1 MTLSLISVLPEL
13 GDRVRGSPLIIM
25 LDIDGTLAPI
35 APRPQD
41 AVVPAGTRRAVATLA
56 SRPGVHV
63 ALVSGRGAAD
73 ARRLVS
79 VGNTWVIGNHGIE
92 LVGPQGE
99 TEIAPEAEPYR
110 GAMAQAARKITSAVT
125 HVAGV
130 TLEDKVWTLSVHYRL
145 ADPAVVPRLKTAIDA
160 IAHQQGLR
168 VTEGKG
174 VYELRPPVDL
184 NKGTAVLALARRLGG
199 LVPGTSIVFAGD
211 DRTDEDAFR
220 VLRGHNSD
228 AVTIKVGD
236 EATQTAAEFRLPD
249 PEGVRRFLEWLVAET
264 R

>member
-1 MTLSLISVLPEL
+1 MSMSLTPLLPDL
-13 GDRVRGSPLIIM
+13 GDRLRGSPRIIM

-41 AVVPAGTRRAVATLA
+41 AVVPPATRRAIATLA
-56 SRPGVHV
+56 SRAGVHV

-79 VGNTWVIGNHGIE
+79 VGNSWVIGNHGLE
-92 LVGPQGE
+92 VVGPQGE

-110 GAMAQAARKITSAVT
+110 GALAQAARKIVSAVT

-130 TLEDKVWTLSVHYRL
+130 MLEDKTWTLSVHYRL
-145 ADPAVVPRLKTAIDA
+145 ADAGVIPRLKAAIDA
-160 IAHQQGLR
+160 IAQQHGLR
-168 VTEGKG
+168 TTEGKG
-174 VYELRPPVDL
+174 VYEVRPPVDL
-184 NKGTAVLALARRLGG
+184 HKGTAVLALARRLGG
-199 LVPGTSIVFAGD
+199 LIPGTSVVFAGD

-220 VLRGHNSD
+220 ILREHNPD
-228 AVTIKVGD
+228 AVTVRVGD
-236 EATQTAAEFRLPD
+236 DETPTAAEFRLPD
-249 PEGVRRFLEWLVAET
+249 PAAVRQFLEWLVAET

>member
-1 MTLSLISVLPEL
+1 MTLSLIPVLAEL
-13 GDRVRGSPLIIM
+13 GDRVGGAPRIIM

-41 AVVPAGTRRAVATLA
+41 AVVPAATRRAVATLA

-92 LVGPQGE
+92 VVGPQGE
-99 TEIAPEAEPYR
+99 MEIAPEAEPYR
-110 GAMAQAARKITSAVT
+110 GAMAQAARKIESAVT
-125 HVAGV
+125 HVSGV
-130 TLEDKVWTLSVHYRL
+130 TLEDKTWTLSVHYRL
-145 ADPAVVPRLKTAIDA
+145 ADAAVVPRLKAAIDT
-160 IAHQQGLR
+160 IAEQHGLR

-174 VYELRPPVDL
+174 VYELRPPVHLD
-184 NKGTAVLALARRLGG
+184 KGTAVLALAKRLGG

-220 VLRGHNSD
+220 VLREHHPE
-228 AVTIKVGD
+228 AVTIRIG
-236 EATQTAAEFRLPD
+236 EETTPTAAEFRLPD
-249 PEGVRRFLEWLVAET
+249 PEGMRRFLEWLVAET

>member
-1 MTLSLISVLPEL
+1 MPLSLIPVLSEL
-13 GDRVRGSPLIIM
+13 GDRVSGSPCIIM

-41 AVVPAGTRRAVATLA
+41 AVVPAATRRAIATLA

-92 LVGPQGE
+92 VVGPQGE
-99 TEIAPEAEPYR
+99 TEVAPEAEPYQ
-110 GAMAQAARKITSAVT
+110 GAMAQAARKIASAVT
-125 HVAGV
+125 HVSGV
-130 TLEDKVWTLSVHYRL
+130 TLEDKLWTLSVHYRL
-145 ADPAVVPRLKTAIDA
+145 ADVAVVPRLKAAIDV
-160 IAHQQGLR
+160 IAQQHGLR
-168 VTEGKG
+168 TTEGKG
-174 VYELRPPVDL
+174 VYELRPPVHLD
-184 NKGTAVLALARRLGG
+184 KGTAVLALARRLGG
-199 LVPGTSIVFAGD
+199 LVPGTSVIFAGD

-220 VLRGHNSD
+220 VLREHNPE
-228 AVTIKVGD
+228 AVTVRVGED
-236 EATQTAAEFRLPD
+236 DPPTAAEFRLPD